1 MTTAL
6 TESAVRSALSRV
18 EDPEIGKPIT
28 ELNMVNTVEVDGQDV
43 SVEILLTIAGCPM
56 KNTIETNVRAA
67 IEDIENVGQV
77 NVTLGAMTDEQRLEL
92 KKQLRGSAQDPE
104 IPFSKP
110 RSEEHT
116 SELQSRG
123 NLVCRL
129 LLVNKTY
136 NI

>member
-77 NVTLGAMTDEQRLEL
+77 NVTLGVMTD
-92 KKQLRGSAQDPE
+92 
-104 IPFSKP
+104 
-110 RSEEHT
+110 
-116 SELQSRG
+116 
-123 NLVCRL
+123 
-129 LLVNKTY
+129 
-136 NI
+136 

>member
-92 KKQLRGSAQDPE
+92 KKQLRGSAQDP
-104 IPFSKP
+104 
-110 RSEEHT
+110 
-116 SELQSRG
+116 
-123 NLVCRL
+123 
-129 LLVNKTY
+129 
-136 NI
+136 

>member
-1 MTTAL
+1 MTTPL

-56 KNTIETNVRAA
+56 KKTIDTNVRAA
-67 IEDIENVGQV
+67 IEDIEGVGKV

-92 KKQLRGSAQDPE
+92 KKQLRGSAQ
-104 IPFSKP
+104 
-110 RSEEHT
+110 
-116 SELQSRG
+116 LG
-123 NLVCRL
+123 L
-129 LLVNKTY
+129 
-136 NI
+136 